1 MTYYSFSRLILAP
14 IFFVSWGLN
23 FSFGT
28 TGVELSKASSAEL
41 RQLAESGD
49 AYAQAAL
56 AIALANGD
64 RGFPISIIEAEKW
77 ARQSASQKH
86 PIGYFAMGYLSQN
99 PILEADSATPG
110 KYFLAAFGE
119 RKGELVRTALS
130 GDPIACYALGM
141 ILTSD
146 ELRPRMI
153 PDLELA
159 ASHHQVAVNADYMPS
174 VLQLGI
180 MKIEGMLAAKDME
193 GGLTLVR
200 QAVSM
205 NLPGAHYFMG
215 VVNLKGSGIPEDRG
229 TALVHFRKA
238 ADLGHGTSMMITS
251 HLYAKGTATPVDLD
265 LASVYA
271 RLAAAVKEPGA
282 EEKIL
287 EIQALADSGA
297 MVATSSDVPEPVET
311 GVPPPPPP
319 PSSSGIIPPTPPS
332 LPSSPSPDPTTS
344 TPTYIPRAPN
354 PAETTFVPVA
364 PPPASSPLTIPT
376 PPPPTTFTPTPS
388 FPAPSS
394 TSAAD
399 TRELAKRHYSGIG
412 VPVDYIAARSNFVTA
427 ANAGDVEAARYLG
440 IIYLRGKGVAK
451 DRVEAAKW
459 LRMAAAGGDVMA
471 KRNLELLEQLLAP

>member
-14 IFFVSWGLN
+14 IFFFSWGLN
-23 FSFGT
+23 LSFGA
-28 TGVELSKASSAEL
+28 TGVELSKASSVEL

-64 RGFPISIIEAEKW
+64 KGFPISIIEAEKW

-99 PILEADSATPG
+99 PMLEADSATPG
-110 KYFLAAFGE
+110 KYFLAAFGD

-159 ASHHQVAVNADYMPS
+159 ARHHQVAVNADYMPS

-180 MKIEGMLAAKDME
+180 LKMEGMLAAKDME
-193 GGLTLVR
+193 GGLALVR
-200 QAVSM
+200 QAVSI
-205 NLPGAHYFMG
+205 NLPGAHNYMG
-215 VVNLKGSGIPEDRG
+215 VFYSNGKAVPKDLG

-238 ADLGHGTSMMITS
+238 ADLGHGSSMILTS
-251 HLYAKGTATPVDLD
+251 HFYAGGLATPVDLD

-271 RLAAAVKEPGA
+271 RRAAAVKEPGA

-287 EIQALADSGA
+287 EIQALAESGA
-297 MVATSSDVPEPVET
+297 LVATSSDVPEPVET

-319 PSSSGIIPPTPPS
+319 PSSSGDLPPTPPS
-332 LPSSPSPDPTTS
+332 LPSSPSPDDPTTS

-354 PAETTFVPVA
+354 PAETTFVPVD
-364 PPPASSPLTIPT
+364 PLPASSPLTIPT
-376 PPPPTTFTPTPS
+376 PPPPTTFTP
-388 FPAPSS
+388 APSS
-394 TSAAD
+394 TSVAD

-412 VPVDYIAARSNFVTA
+412 IPVDYTAARSNFVIA
-427 ANAGDVEAARYLG
+427 ANGGDVEAARFLG

>member
-1 MTYYSFSRLILAP
+1 MTYHSFNRLIFIPGLLLACGA
-14 IFFVSWGLN
+14 GL
-23 FSFGT
+23 SFGA
-28 TGVELSKASSAEL
+28 TGMELSKASATEL
-41 RQLAESGD
+41 RQLAEGGD

-64 RGFPISIIEAEKW
+64 KGFPISIVEADKW
-77 ARQSASQKH
+77 ARQSAAQKH
-86 PIGYFAMGYLSQN
+86 PIGNFAMGYLTQE
-99 PILEADSATPG
+99 PILGADSAMPSRY
-110 KYFLAAFGE
+110 YFAAFGD
-119 RKGELVRTALS
+119 RTGELVRMALS

-146 ELRPRMI
+146 ELRPKVI

-159 ASHHQVAVNADYMPS
+159 ARHHQVAVNADYMPS

-180 MKIEGMLAAKDME
+180 MKIEEMLAAKDME
-193 GGLTLVR
+193 GGLALLR

-205 NLPGAHYFMG
+205 NLPVAHYYMG
-215 VVNLKGSGIPEDRG
+215 VVNLKGRGVPEDRG

-238 ADLGHGTSMMITS
+238 ADFGHGTSMMITS
-251 HLYAKGTATPVDLD
+251 HFYASGLATPIDLD

-271 RLAAAVKEPGA
+271 RQAAAIKESGA

-287 EIQALADSGA
+287 EIQALAESGA
-297 MVATSSDVPEPVET
+297 LVATSSGVPEPVET

-319 PSSSGIIPPTPPS
+319 PRSSGNFPPS
-332 LPSSPSPDPTTS
+332 PPPLPSAPGPGVTTS
-344 TPTYIPRAPN
+344 TPTYIPRAPS

-364 PPPASSPLTIPT
+364 PPP
-376 PPPPTTFTPTPS
+376 PTTPLPISSSYKT
-388 FPAPSS
+388 APES
-394 TSAAD
+394 
-399 TRELAKRHYSGIG
+399 RELAKRLYSGIG
-412 VPVDYIAARSNFVTA
+412 IPVDYVAAHSNFVIA
-427 ANAGDVEAARYLG
+427 ANGGDVEAARYLG

>member
-1 MTYYSFSRLILAP
+1 MTYHSFNRLIFIPGLLLACGA
-14 IFFVSWGLN
+14 GL
-23 FSFGT
+23 SFGA
-28 TGVELSKASSAEL
+28 TGMELSKASATEL
-41 RQLAESGD
+41 RQLAEGGD
-49 AYAQAAL
+49 AYAQVAL

-64 RGFPISIIEAEKW
+64 KGFPISIVEADKW
-77 ARQSASQKH
+77 ARQSAAQKH
-86 PIGYFAMGYLSQN
+86 PIGNFAMGYLTQE
-99 PILEADSATPG
+99 PILGADSAMPSRY
-110 KYFLAAFGE
+110 YFAAFGD
-119 RKGELVRTALS
+119 RTGELVRMALS

-146 ELRPRMI
+146 ELRPKVI

-159 ASHHQVAVNADYMPS
+159 ARHHQVAVNADYMPS

-180 MKIEGMLAAKDME
+180 MKIEGMLAAKDMA
-193 GGLTLVR
+193 GGLALLR

-205 NLPGAHYFMG
+205 NLPVAHYYMG
-215 VVNLKGSGIPEDRG
+215 VVNLKGRGVPEDRG

-238 ADLGHGTSMMITS
+238 ADFGHGTSMMITS
-251 HLYAKGTATPVDLD
+251 HFYASGLATPIDLD

-271 RLAAAVKEPGA
+271 RQAAAIKESGA

-287 EIQALADSGA
+287 EIQALAESGA
-297 MVATSSDVPEPVET
+297 LVATSSGVPEPVET

-319 PSSSGIIPPTPPS
+319 PSSSGIIPPTPPP
-332 LPSSPSPDPTTS
+332 LPSAPGPGVTTS
-344 TPTYIPRAPN
+344 TPTYIPRAPS

-364 PPPASSPLTIPT
+364 PPP
-376 PPPPTTFTPTPS
+376 PTTPLPISSSYKT
-388 FPAPSS
+388 APE
-394 TSAAD
+394 
-399 TRELAKRHYSGIG
+399 TRELAKRLYSGIG
-412 VPVDYIAARSNFVTA
+412 IPVDYAAAHSNFVIA
-427 ANAGDVEAARYLG
+427 ANGGDVEAARYLG

>member
-14 IFFVSWGLN
+14 IFFFSWGLN
-23 FSFGT
+23 LSFGT

-99 PILEADSATPG
+99 PMLEADSATPG
-110 KYFLAAFGE
+110 KYFLAAFGD

-159 ASHHQVAVNADYMPS
+159 ARHHQVAIDAGYMPS

-180 MKIEGMLAAKDME
+180 LKMEGMLAAKDME
-193 GGLTLVR
+193 GGLALVR
-200 QAVSM
+200 QAVSI
-205 NLPGAHYFMG
+205 NLPGAHNYMG
-215 VVNLKGSGIPEDRG
+215 VVNLKGRGMPEDRG

-238 ADLGHGTSMMITS
+238 ADLGHGTSMMITA
-251 HLYAKGTATPVDLD
+251 HFYASGLATPVDLD

-271 RLAAAVKEPGA
+271 RRAAAIKESGA
-282 EEKIL
+282 EDKIL
-287 EIQALADSGA
+287 EIQALAESGA
-297 MVATSSDVPEPVET
+297 LVATSSGVPEPVES

-319 PSSSGIIPPTPPS
+319 PRSSGNFPPS
-332 LPSSPSPDPTTS
+332 PPPLPAAPGPGVTTS

-364 PPPASSPLTIPT
+364 PPPASPPLTIPT

-412 VPVDYIAARSNFVTA
+412 IPVDYITARSNFVIA

>member
-1 MTYYSFSRLILAP
+1 MTYHSFNRLIFIPGLLLACGA
-14 IFFVSWGLN
+14 GL
-23 FSFGT
+23 SFGA
-28 TGVELSKASSAEL
+28 TGMELSKASATEL
-41 RQLAESGD
+41 RQLAEGGD

-64 RGFPISIIEAEKW
+64 KGFPISIVEADKW
-77 ARQSASQKH
+77 ARQSAAQKH
-86 PIGYFAMGYLSQN
+86 PIGNFAMGYLTQE
-99 PILEADSATPG
+99 PILGADSAMPSRY
-110 KYFLAAFGE
+110 YFAAFGD
-119 RKGELVRTALS
+119 RTGELVRMALS

-146 ELRPRMI
+146 ELRPKVI

-159 ASHHQVAVNADYMPS
+159 ARHHQVAVNADYMPS

-180 MKIEGMLAAKDME
+180 MKIEGMLAAKDMA
-193 GGLTLVR
+193 GGLALLR

-205 NLPGAHYFMG
+205 NLPVAHYYMG
-215 VVNLKGSGIPEDRG
+215 VVNLKGRGVPEDRG

-238 ADLGHGTSMMITS
+238 ADFGHGTSMMITS
-251 HLYAKGTATPVDLD
+251 HFYASGLATPIDLD

-271 RLAAAVKEPGA
+271 RQAAAIKESGA

-287 EIQALADSGA
+287 EIQALAESGA
-297 MVATSSDVPEPVET
+297 LVATSSGVPEPVET

-319 PSSSGIIPPTPPS
+319 PSSSGIIPPTPPP
-332 LPSSPSPDPTTS
+332 LPSAPGPGVTTS
-344 TPTYIPRAPN
+344 TPTYIPRAPS

-364 PPPASSPLTIPT
+364 PPP
-376 PPPPTTFTPTPS
+376 PTTPLPISSSYKT
-388 FPAPSS
+388 APE
-394 TSAAD
+394 
-399 TRELAKRHYSGIG
+399 TRELAKRLYSGIG
-412 VPVDYIAARSNFVTA
+412 IPVDYAAAHSNFVIA
-427 ANAGDVEAARYLG
+427 ANGGDVEAARYLG

>member
-1 MTYYSFSRLILAP
+1 MTYYSFSRLISAP
-14 IFFVSWGLN
+14 IFLLTWGLN
-23 FSFGT
+23 LSFGA

-64 RGFPISIIEAEKW
+64 KGFPISIIEAEKW

-99 PILEADSATPG
+99 PMLEADSATPG
-110 KYFLAAFGE
+110 KYFLAAFGD

-159 ASHHQVAVNADYMPS
+159 ARHHQVAVNADYMPS

-193 GGLTLVR
+193 GGLTLVQ

-205 NLPGAHYFMG
+205 NLPVAHYFMG

-271 RLAAAVKEPGA
+271 RRAAAVKEPGA

-287 EIQALADSGA
+287 EIQALAESGA
-297 MVATSSDVPEPVET
+297 LVATSSDVPEPVET

-319 PSSSGIIPPTPPS
+319 PSSSGTFPPS
-332 LPSSPSPDPTTS
+332 PPPLPAAPGPSVATS
-344 TPTYIPRAPN
+344 TPTYIPRAPS

-364 PPPASSPLTIPT
+364 PPPPT
-376 PPPPTTFTPTPS
+376 AFTPTR
-388 FPAPSS
+388 PAPSHTPSFTAPPS
-394 TSAAD
+394 TSVAD

-412 VPVDYIAARSNFVTA
+412 IPVDYTAARSNFVIA
-427 ANAGDVEAARYLG
+427 ANGGDVEAARYLG

>member
-14 IFFVSWGLN
+14 IFFFSWGLN
-23 FSFGT
+23 LSFGA
-28 TGVELSKASSAEL
+28 TGVELSKASSAAL

-64 RGFPISIIEAEKW
+64 KGFPISIIEAEKW

-99 PILEADSATPG
+99 PMLEADSATPG
-110 KYFLAAFGE
+110 KYFLAAFGD

-159 ASHHQVAVNADYMPS
+159 ARHHQVAINAGYMPS

-180 MKIEGMLAAKDME
+180 LKVEGMLAAKDME
-193 GGLTLVR
+193 RGLALVR
-200 QAVSM
+200 QAVSI
-205 NLPGAHYFMG
+205 NLPGAHNYMG
-215 VVNLKGSGIPEDRG
+215 VFYSNGKAVPKDLG

-238 ADLGHGTSMMITS
+238 ADLGHGSSMILTS
-251 HLYAKGTATPVDLD
+251 HFYAGGLATPVDLD
-265 LASVYA
+265 LASIYA
-271 RLAAAVKEPGA
+271 RRAAAVKEPGA
-282 EEKIL
+282 ADKIL
-287 EIQALADSGA
+287 EIQALGESGA
-297 MVATSSDVPEPVET
+297 LVATSSDVPEPVET

-319 PSSSGIIPPTPPS
+319 PRSSGNFPPS
-332 LPSSPSPDPTTS
+332 PLPLPSAPGPGVTTT
-344 TPTYIPRAPN
+344 TPTYIPRAPS

-364 PPPASSPLTIPT
+364 PPPPTTPTPT
-376 PPPPTTFTPTPS
+376 PPAPSPTPS
-388 FPAPSS
+388 FPDPLS
-394 TSAAD
+394 TSAAESC
-399 TRELAKRHYSGIG
+399 ELAKRHYSGIG
-412 VPVDYIAARSNFVTA
+412 IPVDYTAARSNFVIA
-427 ANAGDVEAARYLG
+427 ANGGDVEAARYLG

>member
-1 MTYYSFSRLILAP
+1 M
-14 IFFVSWGLN
+14 
-23 FSFGT
+23 SFGA
-28 TGVELSKASSAEL
+28 TGMELSKASVTEL
-41 RQLAESGD
+41 RQLAEGGD

-64 RGFPISIIEAEKW
+64 KGFPISIVEAEKW

-110 KYFLAAFGE
+110 KYFLAAFGD

-146 ELRPRMI
+146 ELRPKVI

-159 ASHHQVAVNADYMPS
+159 ARHHQVAVSAGYMPS

-180 MKIEGMLAAKDME
+180 MKFEGMLAAKDME
-193 GGLTLVR
+193 GGLALLR

-205 NLPGAHYFMG
+205 NLPVAHYYMG
-215 VVNLKGSGIPEDRG
+215 VVNLKGRGVPEDRG

-251 HLYAKGTATPVDLD
+251 HFYASGLATPVDLD

-271 RLAAAVKEPGA
+271 RRAAAIKESGA
-282 EEKIL
+282 EDKIL
-287 EIQALADSGA
+287 EIQALAESGA
-297 MVATSSDVPEPVET
+297 LVATSSGVPEPVES

-319 PSSSGIIPPTPPS
+319 PRSSGNFPPS
-332 LPSSPSPDPTTS
+332 PPPLPAAPGPGVTTS
-344 TPTYIPRAPN
+344 TPTYIPRAPS

-364 PPPASSPLTIPT
+364 PPP
-376 PPPPTTFTPTPS
+376 PTTFTPTPS
-388 FPAPSS
+388 FTAPPS

-399 TRELAKRHYSGIG
+399 TRELAKRLYSGIG
-412 VPVDYIAARSNFVTA
+412 IPVEYAAAHSNFVIA
-427 ANAGDVEAARYLG
+427 ANGGDVEAARYLG

>member
-1 MTYYSFSRLILAP
+1 MTYHSFNRLIFIPGLLLACGA
-14 IFFVSWGLN
+14 GL
-23 FSFGT
+23 SFGA
-28 TGVELSKASSAEL
+28 TGMELSKASATEL
-41 RQLAESGD
+41 RQLAEGGD
-49 AYAQAAL
+49 AYAQVAL

-64 RGFPISIIEAEKW
+64 KGFPISIVEADKW
-77 ARQSASQKH
+77 ARQSAAQKH
-86 PIGYFAMGYLSQN
+86 PIGNFAMGYLTQE
-99 PILEADSATPG
+99 PILGADSAMPSRY
-110 KYFLAAFGE
+110 YFAAFGD
-119 RKGELVRTALS
+119 RTGELVRMALS

-146 ELRPRMI
+146 ELRPKVI

-159 ASHHQVAVNADYMPS
+159 ARHHQVAVNADYMPS

-180 MKIEGMLAAKDME
+180 MKIEGMLAAKDMA
-193 GGLTLVR
+193 GGLALLR

-205 NLPGAHYFMG
+205 NLPVAHYYMG
-215 VVNLKGSGIPEDRG
+215 VVNLKGRGVPEDRG

-251 HLYAKGTATPVDLD
+251 HFYASGLATPVDLD

-271 RLAAAVKEPGA
+271 RRAAAIKESGA

-287 EIQALADSGA
+287 EIQALAESGA
-297 MVATSSDVPEPVET
+297 LVATSSGVPEPVET
-311 GVPPPPPP
+311 DVPPPPPP
-319 PSSSGIIPPTPPS
+319 PSSSGIIPPTPPP
-332 LPSSPSPDPTTS
+332 LPSAPGPGVTTS
-344 TPTYIPRAPN
+344 TPTYIPRAPS

-364 PPPASSPLTIPT
+364 PPP
-376 PPPPTTFTPTPS
+376 PTTPLPISSSYKT
-388 FPAPSS
+388 APE
-394 TSAAD
+394 
-399 TRELAKRHYSGIG
+399 TRELAKRLYSGIG
-412 VPVDYIAARSNFVTA
+412 IPVDYAAAHSNFVIA
-427 ANAGDVEAARYLG
+427 ANGGDVEAARYLG

>member
-1 MTYYSFSRLILAP
+1 MTYHSFNRLIFIPGLLLACGA
-14 IFFVSWGLN
+14 GL
-23 FSFGT
+23 SFGA
-28 TGVELSKASSAEL
+28 TGMELSKASATEL
-41 RQLAESGD
+41 RQLAEGGD

-64 RGFPISIIEAEKW
+64 KGFPISIVEADKW
-77 ARQSASQKH
+77 ARQSAAQKH
-86 PIGYFAMGYLSQN
+86 PIGNFAMGYLTQE
-99 PILEADSATPG
+99 PILGADSAMPSRY
-110 KYFLAAFGE
+110 YFAAFGD
-119 RKGELVRTALS
+119 RTGELVRMALS

-146 ELRPRMI
+146 ELRPKVI

-159 ASHHQVAVNADYMPS
+159 ARHHQVAVNADYMPS

-193 GGLTLVR
+193 GGLALLR

-205 NLPGAHYFMG
+205 NLPVAHYYMG
-215 VVNLKGSGIPEDRG
+215 VVNLKGRGVPEDRG

-238 ADLGHGTSMMITS
+238 ADFGHGTSMMITS
-251 HLYAKGTATPVDLD
+251 HFYARGLATPIDLD

-271 RLAAAVKEPGA
+271 RQAAAIKESGA

-287 EIQALADSGA
+287 EIQALAESGA
-297 MVATSSDVPEPVET
+297 LVATSSGVPEPVET

-319 PSSSGIIPPTPPS
+319 PSSSGIIPPTPPP
-332 LPSSPSPDPTTS
+332 LPSAPGPGVTNSP
-344 TPTYIPRAPN
+344 PTYIPRAPS

-364 PPPASSPLTIPT
+364 PPP
-376 PPPPTTFTPTPS
+376 PTTPLPISSSYKT
-388 FPAPSS
+388 APES
-394 TSAAD
+394 
-399 TRELAKRHYSGIG
+399 RELAKRLYSGIG
-412 VPVDYIAARSNFVTA
+412 IPVDYVAAHSNFVIA
-427 ANAGDVEAARYLG
+427 ANGGDVEAARYLG

>member
-14 IFFVSWGLN
+14 IFLLSWGLSL
-23 FSFGT
+23 SFGA
-28 TGVELSKASSAEL
+28 TGVELSKASAAEL
-41 RQLAESGD
+41 RQLAEGGD

-64 RGFPISIIEAEKW
+64 KGFPISIVEAEKW
-77 ARQSASQKH
+77 ARQSAAQKH
-86 PIGYFAMGYLSQN
+86 PLGYFAMGHLSQN
-99 PILEADSATPG
+99 PILEADSAIPG
-110 KYFLAAFGE
+110 KYFFAAFGD
-119 RKGELVRTALS
+119 RKGELVRMALS
-130 GDPIACYALGM
+130 GDPIASYALGM

-146 ELRPRMI
+146 ELRPKVL

-159 ASHHQVAVNADYMPS
+159 ARHHQVAVSAGYMPS
-174 VLQLGI
+174 VLQLGL
-180 MKIEGMLAAKDME
+180 MKIEGMLAAKDIE
-193 GGLTLVR
+193 GGLALLR

-205 NLPGAHYFMG
+205 NLPVAHYYMG
-215 VVNLKGSGIPEDRG
+215 VVNLKGRGVPEDRG

-251 HLYAKGTATPVDLD
+251 HFYASGLATPVDLD

-271 RLAAAVKEPGA
+271 RRAAAIKESGA
-282 EEKIL
+282 EDKIL
-287 EIQALADSGA
+287 EIQALAESGA
-297 MVATSSDVPEPVET
+297 LVATSSGVPEPVET

-319 PSSSGIIPPTPPS
+319 PRSSGNFPPS
-332 LPSSPSPDPTTS
+332 PPPLPSASGPGVTTS
-344 TPTYIPRAPN
+344 TPTYIPRAPS

-364 PPPASSPLTIPT
+364 PPPPTTPTPT
-376 PPPPTTFTPTPS
+376 PPAPSPTPS
-388 FPAPSS
+388 FPDPLS
-394 TSAAD
+394 TSAAESC
-399 TRELAKRHYSGIG
+399 ELAKRYYSGIG
-412 VPVDYIAARSNFVTA
+412 IPVDYAAAHSNFVIA
-427 ANAGDVEAARYLG
+427 ANGGDVEAARYLG

>member
-1 MTYYSFSRLILAP
+1 MTYHSFNRLIFIPGLLLACGA
-14 IFFVSWGLN
+14 GL
-23 FSFGT
+23 SFGA
-28 TGVELSKASSAEL
+28 TGMELSKASATEL
-41 RQLAESGD
+41 RQLAEGGD
-49 AYAQAAL
+49 AYAQVAL

-64 RGFPISIIEAEKW
+64 KGFPISIVEADKW
-77 ARQSASQKH
+77 ARQSAAQKH
-86 PIGYFAMGYLSQN
+86 PIGNFAMGYLTQE
-99 PILEADSATPG
+99 PILGADSAMPSRY
-110 KYFLAAFGE
+110 YFAAFGD
-119 RKGELVRTALS
+119 RTGELVRMALS

-146 ELRPRMI
+146 ELRPKVI

-159 ASHHQVAVNADYMPS
+159 ARHHQVAVNADYMPS

-180 MKIEGMLAAKDME
+180 MKIEGMLAAKDMA
-193 GGLTLVR
+193 GGLALLR

-205 NLPGAHYFMG
+205 NLPVAHYYMG
-215 VVNLKGSGIPEDRG
+215 VVNLKGRGVPEDRG

-238 ADLGHGTSMMITS
+238 ADFGHGTSMMITS
-251 HLYAKGTATPVDLD
+251 HFYASGLATPIDLD

-271 RLAAAVKEPGA
+271 RQAAAIKESGA

-287 EIQALADSGA
+287 EIQALAESGA
-297 MVATSSDVPEPVET
+297 LVATSSGVPEPVET

-332 LPSSPSPDPTTS
+332 LPSAPGPDVTTS
-344 TPTYIPRAPN
+344 TPTYIPRAPS

-364 PPPASSPLTIPT
+364 PPP
-376 PPPPTTFTPTPS
+376 PTTPLPISSSYKT
-388 FPAPSS
+388 APE
-394 TSAAD
+394 
-399 TRELAKRHYSGIG
+399 TRELAKRLYSGIG
-412 VPVDYIAARSNFVTA
+412 IPVDYAAAHSNFVIA
-427 ANAGDVEAARYLG
+427 ANGGDVEAARYLG

>member
-14 IFFVSWGLN
+14 IFFFSWGLN
-23 FSFGT
+23 LSFGT

-56 AIALANGD
+56 AIALANGNK
-64 RGFPISIIEAEKW
+64 GFPISIIEAEKW

-86 PIGYFAMGYLSQN
+86 PIGYFAMGYLSQK
-99 PILEADSATPG
+99 PMLAADSATPG
-110 KYFLAAFGE
+110 KYFLAAFGD

-159 ASHHQVAVNADYMPS
+159 ARHHQVAIDAGYMPS

-180 MKIEGMLAAKDME
+180 LKMEGMLAAKDME
-193 GGLTLVR
+193 GGLALVR
-200 QAVSM
+200 QAVSI
-205 NLPGAHYFMG
+205 NLPGAHNYMG
-215 VVNLKGSGIPEDRG
+215 VVNLKGRGMPEDRG

-238 ADLGHGTSMMITS
+238 ADLGHGTSMMITA
-251 HLYAKGTATPVDLD
+251 HFYASGLATPVDLD

-271 RLAAAVKEPGA
+271 RRAAAIKESGA
-282 EEKIL
+282 EDKIL
-287 EIQALADSGA
+287 EIQALAESGA
-297 MVATSSDVPEPVET
+297 LVATSSGVPEPVES

-319 PSSSGIIPPTPPS
+319 PRSSGNFPPS
-332 LPSSPSPDPTTS
+332 PSRLPSAPGPGATTS
-344 TPTYIPRAPN
+344 TPTYIPRAPS

-364 PPPASSPLTIPT
+364 PPPPTTPT
-376 PPPPTTFTPTPS
+376 PPAPSLTPS
-388 FPAPSS
+388 FPNPLS
-394 TSAAD
+394 TSAAESC
-399 TRELAKRHYSGIG
+399 ELAKRYYSGIG
-412 VPVDYIAARSNFVTA
+412 IPVDYTAARSNFVIA
-427 ANAGDVEAARYLG
+427 ANGGDVEAARYLG

>member
-14 IFFVSWGLN
+14 ICFFSLGLK
-23 FSFGT
+23 FSFGA
-28 TGVELSKASSAEL
+28 TGMELSKASSAEL

-64 RGFPISIIEAEKW
+64 KGFPISIVEAEKW

-86 PIGYFAMGYLSQN
+86 PIGYFVMGYLSQN
-99 PILEADSATPG
+99 PILKAESTTPG
-110 KYFLAAFGE
+110 KYFLAAFVD
-119 RKGELVRTALS
+119 RKGELVRKALS

-146 ELRPRMI
+146 EIRPRVI

-159 ASHHQVAVNADYMPS
+159 ARHHQVAVRAGYMPS

-180 MKIEGMLAAKDME
+180 LKVEGMLATKDIE
-193 GGLTLVR
+193 GGFALVR
-200 QAVSM
+200 QAVSR
-205 NLPGAHYFMG
+205 NLPGAHHYTGFFHSNG
-215 VVNLKGSGIPEDRG
+215 KFVPKDLG

-238 ADLGHGTSMMITS
+238 ADLGHGSSMITTS
-251 HLYAKGTATPVDLD
+251 DFYARGLATPVDLD

-271 RLAAAVKEPGA
+271 RRAAAIKEPRA

-287 EIQALADSGA
+287 EIQALKESGA
-297 MVATSSDVPEPVET
+297 FVGTSAGVPDPSGTDVPP
-311 GVPPPPPP
+311 PPPPPP
-319 PSSSGIIPPTPPS
+319 PSSPGIDPPS
-332 LPSSPSPDPTTS
+332 PPPLPSTLGPGVSTS
-344 TPTYIPRAPN
+344 APTYIPRAPS
-354 PAETTFVPVA
+354 PDETTFVPVA
-364 PPPASSPLTIPT
+364 PPPPTTPT
-376 PPPPTTFTPTPS
+376 PMPAAPSPTPS
-388 FPAPSS
+388 FPLPLS
-394 TSAAD
+394 TSVAD

-412 VPVDYIAARSNFVTA
+412 IPVDYTAARSNFVIA
-427 ANAGDVEAARYLG
+427 ANGGDVEAARYLG

>member
-1 MTYYSFSRLILAP
+1 MTYHSFNRLIFIPGLLLACGA
-14 IFFVSWGLN
+14 GL
-23 FSFGT
+23 SFGA
-28 TGVELSKASSAEL
+28 TGMELSKASATEL
-41 RQLAESGD
+41 RQLAEGGD

-56 AIALANGD
+56 AITLANGD
-64 RGFPISIIEAEKW
+64 KGFPISIVEADKW
-77 ARQSASQKH
+77 ARQSAAQKH
-86 PIGYFAMGYLSQN
+86 PIGNFAMGYLTQE
-99 PILEADSATPG
+99 PILGADSAMPSRY
-110 KYFLAAFGE
+110 YFAAFGD
-119 RKGELVRTALS
+119 RTGELVRMALS

-146 ELRPRMI
+146 ELRPKVI

-159 ASHHQVAVNADYMPS
+159 ARHHQVAVNADYMPS

-180 MKIEGMLAAKDME
+180 MKIEGMLAAKDMA
-193 GGLTLVR
+193 GGLALLR

-205 NLPGAHYFMG
+205 NLPVAHYYMG
-215 VVNLKGSGIPEDRG
+215 VVNLKGRGVPEDRG

-238 ADLGHGTSMMITS
+238 ADFGHGTSMMITS
-251 HLYAKGTATPVDLD
+251 HFYASGLATPIDLD

-271 RLAAAVKEPGA
+271 RQAAAIKESGA

-287 EIQALADSGA
+287 EIQALAESGA
-297 MVATSSDVPEPVET
+297 LVATSSGVPEPVET

-319 PSSSGIIPPTPPS
+319 PSSSGMIPPTPPP
-332 LPSSPSPDPTTS
+332 LPSAPGPGVTTS
-344 TPTYIPRAPN
+344 TPTYIPRAPS

-364 PPPASSPLTIPT
+364 PPP
-376 PPPPTTFTPTPS
+376 PTTPLPISSSYKT
-388 FPAPSS
+388 APES
-394 TSAAD
+394 
-399 TRELAKRHYSGIG
+399 RELAKRLYSGIG
-412 VPVDYIAARSNFVTA
+412 IPVDYVAAHSNFVIA
-427 ANAGDVEAARYLG
+427 ANGGDVEAARYLG

>member
-1 MTYYSFSRLILAP
+1 MTYFSFSRLILAP
-14 IFFVSWGLN
+14 IFFFSWGLN
-23 FSFGT
+23 FSFGA

-49 AYAQAAL
+49 AYAQAAF

-64 RGFPISIIEAEKW
+64 KGLPISIIEAEKW

-159 ASHHQVAVNADYMPS
+159 ARHHQAAVNADYMPS

-180 MKIEGMLAAKDME
+180 LKMENMLAAKDIE
-193 GGLTLVR
+193 GGLALVR
-200 QAVSM
+200 QAISID
-205 NLPGAHYFMG
+205 LPGAHNYMG
-215 VVNLKGSGIPEDRG
+215 VVYSNGKAVPKDLG

-238 ADLGHGTSMMITS
+238 ADLGHGSSMILTS
-251 HLYAKGTATPVDLD
+251 HFYAGGLATPVDFD

-271 RLAAAVKEPGA
+271 RRAAAVKEPGA

-287 EIQALADSGA
+287 EIQALAESGA
-297 MVATSSDVPEPVET
+297 LVATSSDVPEPVET

-332 LPSSPSPDPTTS
+332 LPSSPSPDPKTS

-364 PPPASSPLTIPT
+364 PPPTSSPLPIPT

-388 FPAPSS
+388 FTAPPS

-412 VPVDYIAARSNFVTA
+412 VPLDYTTARSNFVIA
-427 ANAGDVEAARYLG
+427 ANGGDVEAARYLG

-451 DRVEAAKW
+451 DRLEAAKW

>member
-1 MTYYSFSRLILAP
+1 MTYHSFNRLIFIPGLLLACGA
-14 IFFVSWGLN
+14 GL
-23 FSFGT
+23 SFGA
-28 TGVELSKASSAEL
+28 TGMELSKASATEL
-41 RQLAESGD
+41 RQLAEGGD

-64 RGFPISIIEAEKW
+64 KGFPISIVEADKW
-77 ARQSASQKH
+77 ARQSAAQKH
-86 PIGYFAMGYLSQN
+86 PIGNFAMGYLTQE
-99 PILEADSATPG
+99 PILGADSAMPSRY
-110 KYFLAAFGE
+110 YFAAFGD
-119 RKGELVRTALS
+119 RTGELVRMALS

-146 ELRPRMI
+146 ELRPKVI

-159 ASHHQVAVNADYMPS
+159 ARHHQVAVNADYMPS

-193 GGLTLVR
+193 GGLALLR

-205 NLPGAHYFMG
+205 NLPVAHYYMG
-215 VVNLKGSGIPEDRG
+215 VVNLKGRGVPEDRG

-238 ADLGHGTSMMITS
+238 ADFGHGTSMMITS
-251 HLYAKGTATPVDLD
+251 HFYASGLATPIDLD

-271 RLAAAVKEPGA
+271 RQAAAIKESGA

-287 EIQALADSGA
+287 EIQALAESGA
-297 MVATSSDVPEPVET
+297 LVATSSGVPEPVET

-319 PSSSGIIPPTPPS
+319 PSSSGIIPPTPPP
-332 LPSSPSPDPTTS
+332 LPSAPGPGVTNSP
-344 TPTYIPRAPN
+344 PTYIPRAPS

-364 PPPASSPLTIPT
+364 PPP
-376 PPPPTTFTPTPS
+376 PTTPLPISSSYKT
-388 FPAPSS
+388 APES
-394 TSAAD
+394 
-399 TRELAKRHYSGIG
+399 RELAKRLYSGIG
-412 VPVDYIAARSNFVTA
+412 IPVDYVAAHSNFVIA
-427 ANAGDVEAARYLG
+427 ANGGDVEAARYLG

>member
-1 MTYYSFSRLILAP
+1 M
-14 IFFVSWGLN
+14 
-23 FSFGT
+23 SFGA
-28 TGVELSKASSAEL
+28 TGMELSKASATEL
-41 RQLAESGD
+41 RQLAEGGD

-64 RGFPISIIEAEKW
+64 KGFPISIVEADKW
-77 ARQSASQKH
+77 ARQSAAQKH
-86 PIGYFAMGYLSQN
+86 PIGNFAMGYLTQE
-99 PILEADSATPG
+99 PILGADSAMPG
-110 KYFLAAFGE
+110 RYYIAAFGD
-119 RKGELVRTALS
+119 RKGELVRMALS

-146 ELRPRMI
+146 ELRPKVI

-159 ASHHQVAVNADYMPS
+159 ARHHQVAVSAGYMPS

-180 MKIEGMLAAKDME
+180 MKFEGMLAAKDME
-193 GGLTLVR
+193 GGLALLR

-205 NLPGAHYFMG
+205 NLPVAHYYMG
-215 VVNLKGSGIPEDRG
+215 VVNLKGRGVPEDRG

-238 ADLGHGTSMMITS
+238 ADFGHGTSMMITS
-251 HLYAKGTATPVDLD
+251 HFYASGLATPVDLD

-271 RLAAAVKEPGA
+271 RRAAAIKESGA
-282 EEKIL
+282 EDKIL
-287 EIQALADSGA
+287 EIQALAESGA
-297 MVATSSDVPEPVET
+297 LVATSSGVPEPVES

-319 PSSSGIIPPTPPS
+319 PSSSGIIPPTPPP
-332 LPSSPSPDPTTS
+332 LPSAPGPGVTNS
-344 TPTYIPRAPN
+344 TPTYIPRAPS

-364 PPPASSPLTIPT
+364 PPSPPT
-376 PPPPTTFTPTPS
+376 PLPISSSYKT
-388 FPAPSS
+388 APE
-394 TSAAD
+394 
-399 TRELAKRHYSGIG
+399 TRELAKRLYSGIG
-412 VPVDYIAARSNFVTA
+412 IPVDYAAAHSNFVIA
-427 ANAGDVEAARYLG
+427 ANGGDVEAARYLG

>member
-1 MTYYSFSRLILAP
+1 MTYYSFSRLISAP
-14 IFFVSWGLN
+14 IFLLTWGLN
-23 FSFGT
+23 LSFGA

-64 RGFPISIIEAEKW
+64 KGFPISIIEAEKW

-86 PIGYFAMGYLSQN
+86 PIGYFAMGHLSQN

-110 KYFLAAFGE
+110 KYFLVSFGD

-141 ILTSD
+141 MLTSD
-146 ELRPRMI
+146 ELRPRVI
-153 PDLELA
+153 PDFELA
-159 ASHHQVAVNADYMPS
+159 ARHHQVAVRAGYMPS

-180 MKIEGMLAAKDME
+180 LKMEGMLAAKDMD
-193 GGLTLVR
+193 GGLALVR
-200 QAVSM
+200 QAVSI
-205 NLPGAHYFMG
+205 NLPGAHNYMG
-215 VVNLKGSGIPEDRG
+215 VVYSNGKGVPKDLG

-238 ADLGHGTSMMITS
+238 ADLGHGSSMILTS
-251 HLYAKGTATPVDLD
+251 HFYAGGLATPVDFD

-271 RLAAAVKEPGA
+271 RRAAAVKEPGA

-287 EIQALADSGA
+287 EIQALAESGA
-297 MVATSSDVPEPVET
+297 LVATSSDVPEPVET

-332 LPSSPSPDPTTS
+332 SPSPDPKTS

-354 PAETTFVPVA
+354 SAETTFVPVA
-364 PPPASSPLTIPT
+364 PPP
-376 PPPPTTFTPTPS
+376 PTTFTPARPAPSPTPS

-394 TSAAD
+394 TSAID

-412 VPVDYIAARSNFVTA
+412 IPVDYTAARSNFVIA
-427 ANAGDVEAARYLG
+427 ANGGDVEAARYLG